1 MNRNEQVNGEKMW
14 EYISNI
20 GKAIRK
26 YRTGIA
32 VTTCSLVLGLSSI
45 ACEGDNLNM
54 AGPGKPYSWL
64 TDEERAAQQA
74 RPTVRVNVNYN
85 DGIKQSTEE
94 LRRLNKQLELEN
106 SLRIRRM
113 QLELKRREAERK
125 LQELNR
131 QLNR

>member
-20 GKAIRK
+20 GKAIKK

-32 VTTCSLVLGLSSI
+32 I
-45 ACEGDNLNM
+45 AACALAIPLAGCGDIDKLNR
-54 AGPGKPYSWL
+54 AGPGQPYSWL

-74 RPTVRVNVNYN
+74 SPTIRVNVNN
-85 DGIKQSTEE
+85 GGIKQSTEE
-94 LRRLNKQLELEN
+94 LRMLNRQLELEN
-106 SLRIRRM
+106 SARIRRM
-113 QLELKRREAERK
+113 QLMLKQREAERK
-125 LQELNR
+125 LKELNR